1 MKKIINIIAFSL
13 IIAGVAAQKNS
24 IKSDFG
30 VAAHLNKGA
39 IGFAM
44 GTEYTRQVSKKGY
57 IGVEINY
64 NFTSRR
70 GLLPQDLKG
79 QRVIL
84 RDFTQPVTLYPP
96 YFEWTAESF
105 PGYRLPSKPDKYF
118 NCGIGVKY
126 LHDIWSKNKHQLRT
140 GLGVVL
146 TFNDEKEIVEMLKGD
161 FYSPLFKEPI
171 SNVLIPIF
179 KYDTYIDLGFQPQ
192 IEYHYQIKK
201 RMSIGLLNKYYCYP
215 KSSRYLATLSAF
227 MNFYF

>member
-1 MKKIINIIAFSL
+1 MKKIIHIIAFSL
-13 IIAGVAAQKNS
+13 IIANVAAQKNS
-24 IKSDFG
+24 VKSDFG
-30 VAAHLNKGA
+30 FATNLSKAA
-39 IGFAM
+39 IGFAL
-44 GTEYTRQVSKKGY
+44 GTEYTRQLSKKGY
-57 IGVEINY
+57 IGIEINY

-84 RDFTQPVTLYPP
+84 RDFTKPESPFP
-96 YFEWTAESF
+96 FSFDWTSESF

-126 LHDIWSKNKHQLRT
+126 LYDMWSKSKHQLRA
-140 GLGVVL
+140 GVGVVL

-161 FYSPLFKEPI
+161 FYFPLNNITI

-192 IEYHYQIKK
+192 IEYQYHINE
-201 RMSIGLLNKYYCYP
+201 RLSIGLLNKYYCYP
-215 KSSRYLATLSAF
+215 KSSRYVTTLSTF
-227 MNFYF
+227 INFNF